1 VVADEALRSLC
12 DWLTVLWVMVIA
24 RVPGICTWE
33 QAGLIDVSALTLA
46 SVTGNRSVAHR
57 PPVRARLHT

>member
-1 VVADEALRSLC
+1 VVADDALHSLC
-12 DWLTVLWVMVIA
+12 DWLTVLRVMVIA

-33 QAGLIDVSALTLA
+33 QAGLIDVSALTPA

>member
-1 VVADEALRSLC
+1 VVADDALHSLC

>member
-1 VVADEALRSLC
+1 
-12 DWLTVLWVMVIA
+12 MVIA

-33 QAGLIDVSALTLA
+33 RAGLIDVSALTPA

-57 PPVRARLHT
+57 PPVGARLHT